1 MEIPRLKAVSCFLRF
16 EQRKGKKKK
25 LTKPKGGVEGGGGG
39 NNTSRWLHTR
49 ITN

>member
-1 MEIPRLKAVSCFLRF
+1 MEIPRLKAVSSFLRF
-16 EQRKGKKKK
+16 EQRKEKKK
-25 LTKPKGGVEGGGGG
+25 LTKPKGGVEGGGG